1 MSYASRNTL
10 AYRAEVAERL
20 VAETYPTLD
29 FSLRVAPERYAER
42 WGQVQSAMQAEGYSL
57 LYACGSEL
65 DRSDVAWLAG
75 VYDPIVE
82 RYGLLLPAEGRPVL
96 LAGSEGGHVL
106 EEAARYSGAEV
117 ALMRE
122 FQISDE
128 EYRYARFES
137 LDDVVARLGLPAGRQ
152 RVAIASTSD
161 FLPLSHYQLLA
172 HQFGEENLHFA
183 EVLLQKI
190 KYEKSARELAICQQA
205 ARVTEAAFRG
215 MLAAAVPGAS
225 ETQVAGVG
233 EFIMKELGAHRPG
246 FPTIVTSGPRNYT
259 VIGPATE
266 RVIEAGDL
274 VSVGVSPTWHGYHG
288 VLRRTVRVG
297 AAPTP
302 EQRELIA
309 AVEGLYVTVMEASQR
324 AARESLPTNTIDQA
338 GKAYLEGLRL
348 RNLAGELT
356 APKEPYTFI
365 HNTGCSECQEGYGAV
380 TPYTEYPLAE
390 RVALML
396 DVALLGFEHW
406 GEPLLPT
413 LYAVVEAGLWKDG
426 ADLFA
431 YTELPLD
438 AQPLVGE
445 VEALGEPNPYFRAYG

>member
-1 MSYASRNTL
+1 
-10 AYRAEVAERL
+10 
-20 VAETYPTLD
+20 
-29 FSLRVAPERYAER
+29 
-42 WGQVQSAMQAEGYSL
+42 
-57 LYACGSEL
+57 
-65 DRSDVAWLAG
+65 
-75 VYDPIVE
+75 
-82 RYGLLLPAEGRPVL
+82 
-96 LAGSEGGHVL
+96 
-106 EEAARYSGAEV
+106 
-117 ALMRE
+117 
-122 FQISDE
+122 
-128 EYRYARFES
+128 
-137 LDDVVARLGLPAGRQ
+137 
-152 RVAIASTSD
+152 
-161 FLPLSHYQLLA
+161 
-172 HQFGEENLHFA
+172 
-183 EVLLQKI
+183 
-190 KYEKSARELAICQQA
+190 
-205 ARVTEAAFRG
+205 

-266 RVIEAGDL
+266 RVIETGDL
-274 VSVGVSPTWHGYHG
+274 VSLGVSPTWHGYHG

-297 AAPTP
+297 AEPTP

-309 AVEGLYVTVMEASQR
+309 AVEGLYITVMEAAQR
-324 AARESLPTNTIDQA
+324 AAAENLPSNSIDQA

-348 RNLAGELT
+348 HSLAGELT
-356 APKEPYTFI
+356 APHEPYTFI

-413 LYAVVEAGLWKDG
+413 LYAVVEDGLWKDG

-445 VEALGEPNPYFRAYG
+445 VEAIGEPNPYFRAYAQAG